1 MPNLPPRACTSPGCP
16 AYVTKRGRCD
26 KHQPKAWAKQGSGSS
41 RGYGWKWSALR
52 RQVLERDDYLC
63 QVCLNAKRISKANEV
78 DHIIP
83 KASGGRDTVGNLR
96 AICKSCH
103 SVKSL
108 REAKKGRRGESESRT

>member
-1 MPNLPPRACTSPGCP
+1 MPSLPPRACTSPGCA

-63 QVCLNAKRISKANEV
+63 QPCLNAKRITKASEV
-78 DHIIP
+78 DHILP
-83 KASGGRDTVGNLR
+83 KSRGGTDIASNLESICPSCHGYKSMGEAQKGRD
-96 AICKSCH
+96 A
-103 SVKSL
+103 
-108 REAKKGRRGESESRT
+108 AK